1 MQYNT
6 GPWRVEEFVID
17 KIPTYRI
24 CFYNRAYIFFL
35 PIESQYGK
43 VISSNILK
51 ARDCNRVLFRALG
64 EDLKKQPEKE
74 LTQALLA
81 ILEASRDQGKEEKR
95 QEIARAIGGY

>member
-1 MQYNT
+1 M
-6 GPWRVEEFVID
+6 
-17 KIPTYRI
+17 
-24 CFYNRAYIFFL
+24 
-35 PIESQYGK
+35 
-43 VISSNILK
+43 K